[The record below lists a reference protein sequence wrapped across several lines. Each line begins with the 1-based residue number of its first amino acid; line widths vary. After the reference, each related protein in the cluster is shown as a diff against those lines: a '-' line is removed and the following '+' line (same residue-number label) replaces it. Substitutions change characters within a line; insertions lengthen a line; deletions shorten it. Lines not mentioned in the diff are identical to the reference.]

1 MRKERKWL
9 HRISSMIL
17 SFLMVLQVFSGS
29 FANMQVHAQDDAEI
43 WYATSNSVFEFINS
57 TIRVKHPGG
66 WSLIAYCIEGDK
78 KFPMPGDNLLYTA
91 WNVERGNLGRHFN
104 KPRGGQKAAEDGV
117 LKAIWNGYPYDMGDI
132 QTRYQLT
139 DNEFEILTGLAIHYF
154 TDSKWSWN
162 YIDILTPSILANNG
176 IRRMNN
182 ERKRSGKPLL
192 SDAFKELV
200 GLGKTEN
207 SGPLNPNLELPP
219 EELDIILFTPTSTTA
234 TQGYQKLLTLDY
246 KRHNVEIDKRDG
258 VNNLKLSDA
267 EFTITKTNKPLR
279 SIIEGDKTTN
289 SIKTTLDTIDKIP
302 LVPGDYTL
310 DETRSPNG
318 YKKVTTPIK
327 FKLKN
332 DGTIEFQGTQPKDVE
347 FSQVVNKE
355 LQINP
360 PYMYPKLTIKNYKE
374 KTKIGIIK
382 VNETGFQTLAGAKFE
397 LWKKGGEKVDSWDSK
412 EVDIVMLQTDKSLE
426 LDPGSYILKEIKA
439 PNGYIGIGEKEFTI
453 SQEGEVKLN
462 HPEGI
467 KVQRSPQ
474 GDITYLYISNV
485 KEKEKPS
492 KPKNGELKT
501 TVSVDNERATD
512 QKELSL
518 TIAGNETTK
527 NVVDTVKYSNLVTGE
542 QYKLTGRLMKITAD
556 KEEQVGEPVEKTFTA
571 KETTGDNEEQRIET
585 ITFENVKLEAGV
597 KYVVYESAES
607 VREIEF
613 KEGKEKHKVEHA
625 DKDDKAQTVVVEK
638 EKPSK
643 PKNGEL
649 KTTVSVDNERA
660 TDQKELS
667 LTIAGNETTKNV
679 VDTVKYSNL
688 VTGEQYK
695 LTGRLMKITA
705 DKEEQVGEPVEKT
718 FTAKETTGD
727 NEEQR
732 IETIT
737 FENVKLE
744 AGVKYVVYES
754 AESVREIEFKE
765 GKEKH
770 KVEHADKDDKAQT
783 VVVEKEEP
791 QEPEVTKVSVKKVW
805 NVKEGKTVPAQVVIR
820 LIPVNQTLTLNAENN
835 WQGEFT
841 NLPLKGD
848 DGQVINYVISED
860 EVTGFTTEI
869 TGNKE
874 TGFVV
879 TNTPEEVTP
888 EIEKIEI
895 PVTKVWS
902 PNTPQDKMPQ
912 EITVVLDQT
921 QERLVLNAENGWKGK
936 FENLPKTT
944 EDAKTIDYTIS
955 EVTVEGFTSKITGNK
970 ETGFIVT
977 NTYNEPEE
985 PQTGKINIPV
995 QKIWNVKEG
1004 EILPESV
1011 EITLQ
1016 PTGDKLVL
1024 SAENQWK
1031 GEFTDL
1037 PKVNEEGE
1045 EITYTITE
1053 TAVEGYQTDIT
1064 GDQLNGFTVTNTKEE
1079 PEKPEVTEVS
1089 VKKVWNAKEGTKI
1102 PESITVVLEQT
1113 GESVVLNAENEW
1125 KASFKDLKAKD
1136 EQGNIITYTVKEVE
1150 VEGFT
1155 STVSGNMKE
1164 GYVIVNTEKPVTPDE
1179 PQKPETRDITVTKK
1193 WIGESLDKIVVY
1205 LMADGK
1211 KIDEVI
1217 LNKENGWS
1225 HTFKDLDKIKDGKE
1239 ISYTVEEQEVK
1250 GYTVKVEGNMEKGF
1264 IITNTKEDPKIPDEP
1279 RPNVPNDPGHE
1290 EPKNPAPKTP
1300 KDRGSVLP
1308 KTGDA
1313 SDIGLYGLSG
1323 VLSLVGLIL
1332 IRRKRKEV

>member
-1 MRKERKWL
+1 MRKEKKWL

-29 FANMQVHAQDDAEI
+29 FGNMQVHAQNDADI
-43 WYATSNSVFEFINS
+43 WQGIGENIGMPWNAIYITHPKYTEF
-57 TIRVKHPGG
+57 K
-66 WSLIAYCIEGDK
+66 LQMFCIEAK
-78 KFPMPGDNLLYTA
+78 KEFPKENAPIEYELIKPAKDDLIKKS
-91 WNVERGNLGRHFN
+91 FN
-104 KPRGGQKAAEDGV
+104 QPNTNADVALEGV
-117 LKAIWNGYPYDMGDI
+117 KRVLWNGHPWNASGLKEKYDV
-132 QTRYQLT
+132 TEEEFQLVT
-139 DNEFEILTGLAIHYF
+139 TMAMQYW
-154 TDSKWSWN
+154 TDSYWGNKGSN
-162 YIDILTPSILANNG
+162 YIHDNHEAFKIDSQ
-176 IRRMNN
+176 
-182 ERKRSGKPLL
+182 RKREKKLL
-192 SDAFKELV
+192 LVDMFKELV
-200 GLGKTEN
+200 GLGEYVL
-207 SGPLNPNLELPP
+207 SDPP
-219 EELDIILFTPTSTTA
+219 
-234 TQGYQKLLTLDY
+234 
-246 KRHNVEIDKRDG
+246 
-258 VNNLKLSDA
+258 SDA
-267 EFTITKTNKPLR
+267 EFLLGIPHGVEYAR
-279 SIIEGDKTTN
+279 SYQ
-289 SIKTTLDTIDKIP
+289 KI
-302 LVPGDYTL
+302 LSMDL
-310 DETRSPNG
+310 
-318 YKKVTTPIK
+318 KKYPIH
-327 FKLKN
+327 F
-332 DGTIEFQGTQPKDVE
+332 
-347 FSQVVNKE
+347 
-355 LQINP
+355 
-360 PYMYPKLTIKNYKE
+360 
-374 KTKIGIIK
+374 IK
-382 VNETGFQTLAGAKFE
+382 VNEN
-397 LWKKGGEKVDSWDSK
+397 GEKISGARLKVTK
-412 EVDIVMLQTDKSLE
+412 
-426 LDPGSYILKEIKA
+426 LDPPFTSIAVGDDYNLEWTSDEKKEGELGYFAFGSYKLEEIKA
-439 PNGYIGIGEKEFTI
+439 PDGGYVPFDKFNFNIVPGGNIEFPQGKPSYVTGVETRIEKLNGYDQTVVYFTI
-453 SQEGEVKLN
+453 KN
-462 HPEGI
+462 
-467 KVQRSPQ
+467 
-474 GDITYLYISNV
+474 
-485 KEKEKPS
+485 EKPKEP

-512 QKELSL
+512 K
-518 TIAGNETTK
+518 
-527 NVVDTVKYSNLVTGE
+527 
-542 QYKLTGRLMKITAD
+542 
-556 KEEQVGEPVEKTFTA
+556 
-571 KETTGDNEEQRIET
+571 
-585 ITFENVKLEAGV
+585 
-597 KYVVYESAES
+597 
-607 VREIEF
+607 
-613 KEGKEKHKVEHA
+613 
-625 DKDDKAQTVVVEK
+625 
-638 EKPSK
+638 
-643 PKNGEL
+643 
-649 KTTVSVDNERA
+649 
-660 TDQKELS
+660 KELS

-805 NVKEGKTVPAQVVIR
+805 NVKEGTTVPAQVVIR
-820 LIPVNQTLTLNAENN
+820 LMPANQTLTLNADNN

-848 DGQVINYVISED
+848 DGQVINYVVSED

-895 PVTKVWS
+895 LVTKVWS

-955 EVTVEGFTSKITGNK
+955 EVTVEGFTSKITGNIA
-970 ETGFIVT
+970 TGFIVT

-985 PQTGKINIPV
+985 PQTDKIQIPV

-1004 EILPESV
+1004 ETLPESV

-1279 RPNVPNDPGHE
+1279 KPNVPNDPGHE

>member
-1 MRKERKWL
+1 MKIENGEAVETGHTKT
-9 HRISSMIL
+9 ME
-17 SFLMVLQVFSGS
+17 FDADPSGS
-29 FANMQVHAQDDAEI
+29 
-43 WYATSNSVFEFINS
+43 
-57 TIRVKHPGG
+57 
-66 WSLIAYCIEGDK
+66 
-78 KFPMPGDNLLYTA
+78 
-91 WNVERGNLGRHFN
+91 
-104 KPRGGQKAAEDGV
+104 
-117 LKAIWNGYPYDMGDI
+117 
-132 QTRYQLT
+132 
-139 DNEFEILTGLAIHYF
+139 
-154 TDSKWSWN
+154 
-162 YIDILTPSILANNG
+162 
-176 IRRMNN
+176 
-182 ERKRSGKPLL
+182 
-192 SDAFKELV
+192 
-200 GLGKTEN
+200 
-207 SGPLNPNLELPP
+207 
-219 EELDIILFTPTSTTA
+219 
-234 TQGYQKLLTLDY
+234 
-246 KRHNVEIDKRDG
+246 
-258 VNNLKLSDA
+258 
-267 EFTITKTNKPLR
+267 
-279 SIIEGDKTTN
+279 
-289 SIKTTLDTIDKIP
+289 
-302 LVPGDYTL
+302 
-310 DETRSPNG
+310 
-318 YKKVTTPIK
+318 
-327 FKLKN
+327 
-332 DGTIEFQGTQPKDVE
+332 
-347 FSQVVNKE
+347 
-355 LQINP
+355 
-360 PYMYPKLTIKNYKE
+360 
-374 KTKIGIIK
+374 
-382 VNETGFQTLAGAKFE
+382 
-397 LWKKGGEKVDSWDSK
+397 
-412 EVDIVMLQTDKSLE
+412 
-426 LDPGSYILKEIKA
+426 
-439 PNGYIGIGEKEFTI
+439 
-453 SQEGEVKLN
+453 GEV
-462 HPEGI
+462 
-467 KVQRSPQ
+467 S
-474 GDITYLYISNV
+474 
-485 KEKEKPS
+485 
-492 KPKNGELKT
+492 
-501 TVSVDNERATD
+501 
-512 QKELSL
+512 LS
-518 TIAGNETTK
+518 
-527 NVVDTVKYSNLVTGE
+527 
-542 QYKLTGRLMKITAD
+542 
-556 KEEQVGEPVEKTFTA
+556 
-571 KETTGDNEEQRIET
+571 
-585 ITFENVKLEAGV
+585 FENVEVEVGT
-597 KYVVYESAES
+597 KYVVYEKAES
-607 VREIEF
+607 KESYDYA
-613 KEGKEKHKVEHA
+613 EGKKKHQASHE
-625 DKDDKAQTVVVEK
+625 DKNDKSQTF
-638 EKPSK
+638 
-643 PKNGEL
+643 N
-649 KTTVSVDNERA
+649 
-660 TDQKELS
+660 
-667 LTIAGNETTKNV
+667 
-679 VDTVKYSNL
+679 
-688 VTGEQYK
+688 
-695 LTGRLMKITA
+695 
-705 DKEEQVGEPVEKT
+705 
-718 FTAKETTGD
+718 
-727 NEEQR
+727 
-732 IETIT
+732 
-737 FENVKLE
+737 
-744 AGVKYVVYES
+744 
-754 AESVREIEFKE
+754 
-765 GKEKH
+765 
-770 KVEHADKDDKAQT
+770 
-783 VVVEKEEP
+783 VEKEEP
-791 QEPEVTKVSVKKVW
+791 QEPEVTKISVKKVW
-805 NVKEGKTVPAQVVIR
+805 NVKEGTTVPTEVVIR
-820 LIPVNQTLTLNAENN
+820 LIPANQTVTLNAENN

-848 DGQVINYVISED
+848 DGQVINYLISED

-895 PVTKVWS
+895 PITKVWS

-955 EVTVEGFTSKITGNK
+955 EVTVEGFTSKITGNIA
-970 ETGFIVT
+970 TGFIVT

-985 PQTGKINIPV
+985 PQTDKIQIPV

-1193 WIGESLDKIVVY
+1193 WIGESLDKVVVY

-1279 RPNVPNDPGHE
+1279 KPNVPNDPGHE

>member
-1 MRKERKWL
+1 
-9 HRISSMIL
+9 
-17 SFLMVLQVFSGS
+17 
-29 FANMQVHAQDDAEI
+29 
-43 WYATSNSVFEFINS
+43 Y
-57 TIRVKHPGG
+57 
-66 WSLIAYCIEGDK
+66 EG
-78 KFPMPGDNLLYTA
+78 
-91 WNVERGNLGRHFN
+91 
-104 KPRGGQKAAEDGV
+104 
-117 LKAIWNGYPYDMGDI
+117 
-132 QTRYQLT
+132 
-139 DNEFEILTGLAIHYF
+139 
-154 TDSKWSWN
+154 
-162 YIDILTPSILANNG
+162 
-176 IRRMNN
+176 
-182 ERKRSGKPLL
+182 
-192 SDAFKELV
+192 
-200 GLGKTEN
+200 
-207 SGPLNPNLELPP
+207 
-219 EELDIILFTPTSTTA
+219 
-234 TQGYQKLLTLDY
+234 
-246 KRHNVEIDKRDG
+246 
-258 VNNLKLSDA
+258 
-267 EFTITKTNKPLR
+267 
-279 SIIEGDKTTN
+279 
-289 SIKTTLDTIDKIP
+289 
-302 LVPGDYTL
+302 LVPGAKYTL
-310 DETRSPNG
+310 TGKLMKIENGEAVETGHTKTMEFDADQSGSGEVSLSFENVEVEVG
-318 YKKVTTPIK
+318 TKYVVYEKAESKESYDYAEGKKK
-327 FKLKN
+327 HQASHEDKN
-332 DGTIEFQGTQPKDVE
+332 DK
-347 FSQVVNKE
+347 SQ
-355 LQINP
+355 
-360 PYMYPKLTIKNYKE
+360 T
-374 KTKIGIIK
+374 
-382 VNETGFQTLAGAKFE
+382 F
-397 LWKKGGEKVDSWDSK
+397 
-412 EVDIVMLQTDKSLE
+412 
-426 LDPGSYILKEIKA
+426 
-439 PNGYIGIGEKEFTI
+439 
-453 SQEGEVKLN
+453 
-462 HPEGI
+462 
-467 KVQRSPQ
+467 
-474 GDITYLYISNV
+474 NV
-485 KEKEKPS
+485 EKEKPKYTDGKLS
-492 KPKNGELKT
+492 T
-501 TVSVDNERATD
+501 TVSVDGKESTAT
-512 QKELSL
+512 EF
-518 TIAGNETTK
+518 I
-527 NVVDTVKYSNLVTGE
+527 TVKVEGSKATKTVTDKVRYEGLVPGAKYT
-542 QYKLTGRLMKITAD
+542 LTGKLMKIENGEAVETGHTKTMEFDAD
-556 KEEQVGEPVEKTFTA
+556 QSGSGEVSLS
-571 KETTGDNEEQRIET
+571 
-585 ITFENVKLEAGV
+585 FENVEVEVGT
-597 KYVVYESAES
+597 KYVVYEKAES
-607 VREIEF
+607 KESYDYA
-613 KEGKEKHKVEHA
+613 EGKKKHQASHE
-625 DKDDKAQTVVVEK
+625 DKNDKSQTF
-638 EKPSK
+638 
-643 PKNGEL
+643 N
-649 KTTVSVDNERA
+649 
-660 TDQKELS
+660 
-667 LTIAGNETTKNV
+667 
-679 VDTVKYSNL
+679 
-688 VTGEQYK
+688 
-695 LTGRLMKITA
+695 
-705 DKEEQVGEPVEKT
+705 
-718 FTAKETTGD
+718 
-727 NEEQR
+727 
-732 IETIT
+732 
-737 FENVKLE
+737 
-744 AGVKYVVYES
+744 
-754 AESVREIEFKE
+754 
-765 GKEKH
+765 
-770 KVEHADKDDKAQT
+770 
-783 VVVEKEEP
+783 VEKEEP

-820 LIPVNQTLTLNAENN
+820 LMPVNQTLALNAENN

-848 DGQVINYVISED
+848 DGQVINYLISED

-985 PQTGKINIPV
+985 PQTDKIQIPV

-1102 PESITVVLEQT
+1102 PESITVILEQT

-1193 WIGESLDKIVVY
+1193 WIGESLDKVVVY

-1225 HTFKDLDKIKDGKE
+1225 HTFKGLDKTKDGKE

-1250 GYTVKVEGNMEKGF
+1250 GYTVKVEGNIEKGF

-1279 RPNVPNDPGHE
+1279 KPNVPNDPGHE